1 VSEVANVEMAAAWD
15 GPEGDSWVARE
26 EHMNHSLSVHTGHLL
41 AAAAVGSSEHV
52 LDVGCGCGETTREF
66 ARRAAD
72 GDALG
77 IDLSNAMLAR
87 ARQRAE
93 EEGVGNVTFQQADAQ
108 VFPFPVERFDLVTS
122 RFGAM
127 FFGDPV
133 AAFTNLA
140 RATKPGG
147 RAVLMVWQELARNEW
162 LSAVRA
168 ALAVGRTLPET
179 PPDIPGPFGLARPEH
194 ARAVL
199 GAAGFSA
206 VRIDELDA
214 KFWFGVDAEDAFAF
228 AKQIGPVR
236 GLLQDLDAEQT
247 AAALDALRATL
258 AEHDTGDGVW
268 FDSRAWVINAVR

>member
-1 VSEVANVEMAAAWD
+1 MAEAWD

-108 VFPFPVERFDLVTS
+108 VFPFPVECFDLVTS

-168 ALAVGRTLPET
+168 ALAVGRTLPEP

-206 VRIDELDA
+206 VRVDELDA